1 MHDYTTLGG
10 YCPQLH
16 INSSHSTLVPG
27 AGVEAVL
34 ALLNNCAGKRP
45 FWPAEKLVIN
55 QFREWSPLEDLEAV
69 HSAMVA
75 QKELLLQRIRCLN
88 PLFTEPLS
96 AVRPPRNVVSTE
108 SDNPSNSDSGSIKA
122 TALPAIIPF
131 VTTHG
136 NLSINPDLP
145 DMFLEGSHSGMDL
158 DPASREVVPPEEV
171 DLRDGETIYVVF
183 EDDLLDGDGDAD
195 GRGCGKDVRQGVV
208 NAEDDQGE
216 GEGDYYDLDGNEN
229 GMESSSGLFD
239 GKDRKSNV
247 NRAVGKTESSDEL
260 EGETVD
266 REEEGEGGD
275 GESGGAGED
284 EVLGVEDEEGDGGN
298 DEGEDVDG
306 SHVDVDEDD

>member
-10 YCPQLH
+10 YCPQPH

-108 SDNPSNSDSGSIKA
+108 SENPPHSDIGSIKA
-122 TALPAIIPF
+122 TSLPAIIPF

-145 DMFLEGSHSGMDL
+145 DAFIEGSHSGMNL
-158 DPASREVVPPEEV
+158 DPASGEIDPPEEV
-171 DLRDGETIYVVF
+171 DLRDGETMYVVF
-183 EDDLLDGDGDAD
+183 EDDLLDGDGD
-195 GRGCGKDVRQGVV
+195 GRGVGKDVRQGVV

-229 GMESSSGLFD
+229 GTESSSGLFD
-239 GKDRKSNV
+239 DKDRKSNV
-247 NRAVGKTESSDEL
+247 NRAVAKTESSDEL
-260 EGETVD
+260 EGEAVD

-275 GESGGAGED
+275 EESEGAGED
-284 EVLGVEDEEGDGGN
+284 EVLGVEDGDGDGGN
-298 DEGEDVDG
+298 DEGEDVDS